1 MKKSLQEMT
10 QGELGAYV
18 QSHLRK
24 NGIEVVLSGGAVV
37 SIYSSNKYISLD
49 LDLVNIYAVKVGTL
63 CKSMMEIGFLEDR
76 RYFKHP
82 DTQYFVEFPPGPLTI
97 GEEPVKRV
105 EDIEFSTGLLRII
118 SPTDCVKDRL
128 AGYYHW
134 GDRQSLSQAV
144 LVSHDQKV
152 DLEEIRRWSESEGK
166 LDEFEKIRA
175 ELLSEDV

>member
-1 MKKSLQEMT
+1 MKSIQDMS

-18 QSHLRK
+18 QSHLRE
-24 NGIEVVLSGGAVV
+24 NGIDVVLSGGAVV

-49 LDLVNIYAVKVGTL
+49 LDLVNIHCVKMSKL
-63 CKSMMEIGFLEDR
+63 RESMMEIGFFEDR

-105 EDIEFSTGLLRII
+105 DDIEFSTGLLRII

-134 GDRQSLSQAV
+134 GDRQSLFQAV
-144 LVSHDQKV
+144 LASSIDQ
-152 DLEEIRRWSESEGK
+152 
-166 LDEFEKIRA
+166 
-175 ELLSEDV
+175 